1 MRGATSWLFVSLV
14 TQGLLLRAVT
24 GGGSQIST
32 TFLQDS
38 GVVNRVSFSIIKNQ
52 TIKNQNQSEVTLMP
66 SGGYRPGAG
75 RPRKNPIDKKLEGK
89 ATGTNSVSQP
99 KPKKFYSKNVMTEYF
114 SMAMKECEKEVPSAE
129 VLRNEIE
136 EFIAARGCGGYVAPQ
151 TITDYVLNR
160 QGFLACEAMNRKI
173 GRMTKELK
181 LSPYVTAGSA
191 YYKAMQ
197 GDFNL
202 IMQIINRYSSNQTE
216 EKNAFLELLTNRGF

>member
-1 MRGATSWLFVSLV
+1 
-14 TQGLLLRAVT
+14 
-24 GGGSQIST
+24 
-32 TFLQDS
+32 
-38 GVVNRVSFSIIKNQ
+38 
-52 TIKNQNQSEVTLMP
+52 MP

-75 RPRKNPIDKKLEGK
+75 RPRKNPIDKNLEGK
-89 ATGTNSVSQP
+89 PTKPPGTSAP
-99 KPKKFYSKNVMTEYF
+99 PKKVNSKNVMADYF
-114 SMAMKECEKEVPSAE
+114 SMAMKECEKEVPSAD

-136 EFIAARGCGGYVAPQ
+136 EYISARGCEGYVAPQ

-202 IMQIINRYSSNQTE
+202 IMQIINRHSGSQGE

>member
-1 MRGATSWLFVSLV
+1 
-14 TQGLLLRAVT
+14 
-24 GGGSQIST
+24 
-32 TFLQDS
+32 
-38 GVVNRVSFSIIKNQ
+38 
-52 TIKNQNQSEVTLMP
+52 MP

-75 RPRKNPIDKKLEGK
+75 RPRKNPADKKLEGK
-89 ATGTNSVSQP
+89 QNAVPSASSP
-99 KPKKFYSKNVMTEYF
+99 KPKKVNSKNVMADYF

-129 VLRNEIE
+129 ILRNEIE
-136 EFIAARGCGGYVAPQ
+136 EYVAARGCEGYVAPQ

-181 LSPYVTAGSA
+181 LSPYVTAASS

-202 IMQIINRYSSNQTE
+202 IMQIINRYSGTQGE
-216 EKNAFLELLTNRGF
+216 EKNTFLEMLKGRGF

>member
-1 MRGATSWLFVSLV
+1 
-14 TQGLLLRAVT
+14 
-24 GGGSQIST
+24 
-32 TFLQDS
+32 
-38 GVVNRVSFSIIKNQ
+38 
-52 TIKNQNQSEVTLMP
+52 MP

-75 RPRKNPIDKKLEGK
+75 RPRKNIGDKKLEGK
-89 ATGTNSVSQP
+89 TANTNGANVP
-99 KPKKFYSKNVMTEYF
+99 KPKKVNSKNVMADF
-114 SMAMKECEKEVPSAE
+114 FAMAMKECEKEVPSAD

-136 EFIAARGCGGYVAPQ
+136 EYISARGCDGFVAPQ

-181 LSPYVTAGSA
+181 LSPYVTAGQG

-197 GDFNL
+197 ADFNL
-202 IMQIINRYSSNQTE
+202 IMQIINRHSGNQGE

>member
-1 MRGATSWLFVSLV
+1 
-14 TQGLLLRAVT
+14 
-24 GGGSQIST
+24 
-32 TFLQDS
+32 
-38 GVVNRVSFSIIKNQ
+38 
-52 TIKNQNQSEVTLMP
+52 MP

-89 ATGTNSVSQP
+89 PAVNKTIP
-99 KPKKFYSKNVMTEYF
+99 KPAAKKIASQNVMTEYF
-114 SMAMKECEKEVPSAE
+114 SMAMKECEKEVPAAD
-129 VLRNEIE
+129 VLRAEIE
-136 EFIAARGCGGYVAPQ
+136 EYIATRGCEGYVAPQ

-160 QGFLACEAMNRKI
+160 QGFLACECMNRKI
-173 GRMTKELK
+173 GRMTKDLK

-202 IMQIINRYSSNQTE
+202 ITQIINRHSNTQAD